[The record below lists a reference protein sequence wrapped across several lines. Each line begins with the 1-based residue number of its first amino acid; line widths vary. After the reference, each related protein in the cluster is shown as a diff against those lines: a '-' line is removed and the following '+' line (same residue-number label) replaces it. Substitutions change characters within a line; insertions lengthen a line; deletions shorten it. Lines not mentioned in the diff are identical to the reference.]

1 MVALPHQEHKDL
13 SEVLGTDPVFTG
25 MDSKAVNIQ
34 DSLFTVLSH
43 SIMAK
48 GMDMASTAQAVSIV
62 RTACTMSEAT
72 PVDSEPVTA
81 WEASVPLVF
90 LDMALNKLRRREAE
104 GHQVLAAEP
113 PRAQVAP
120 GPALRLR
127 GPKF

>member
-1 MVALPHQEHKDL
+1 MVALPHQAPKDL

-48 GMDMASTAQAVSIV
+48 GMDMAPTAQAVSIV
-62 RTACTMSEAT
+62 RTACTMSEA
-72 PVDSEPVTA
+72 PVDSDPVTA

-90 LDMALNKLRRREAE
+90 LDMVLNKLRRREAE

>member
-1 MVALPHQEHKDL
+1 MPEGVALPHQSHKDL

-25 MDSKAVNIQ
+25 MDRKAVNIQ

-48 GMDMASTAQAVSIV
+48 GMDMAPTAQAVSMV

-90 LDMALNKLRRREAE
+90 LDLALNKLRRREA
-104 GHQVLAAEP
+104 
-113 PRAQVAP
+113 
-120 GPALRLR
+120 
-127 GPKF
+127 